1 LTGIVPLILQK
12 APLTKSKANFTLELV
27 KLTLQFKEK
36 IMNKN
41 TAIPLGIAIGAALGA
56 ATGDM
61 AVWVGI
67 GAAIGLAMSKVN
79 CTLKKESG
87 E

>member
-1 LTGIVPLILQK
+1 
-12 APLTKSKANFTLELV
+12 LTKSKSNFTIGQV
-27 KLTLQFKEK
+27 KQPLQFKEK

-41 TAIPLGIAIGAALGA
+41 TAIPLGVAIGAAIGA

-67 GAAIGLAMSKVN
+67 GAALGLAMSKIN
-79 CTLKKESG
+79 CILKKEGG